1 MNGDILPYLLATIV
15 IAGIGV
21 GLLRLM
27 GSGAKHRGLN
37 QEWYQMQWRGIE
49 QQFEDGAAG
58 RALAVLNADKLLDKA
73 MQDRGYKGQTMGER
87 LKRHPGQFS
96 DINAIW
102 GAHKLRNKIAH
113 ENGFSVSPEEAQRA
127 LNQLKTGL
135 KNLGA
140 L

>member
-1 MNGDILPYLLATIV
+1 MSGDTLPYLLATVVIV
-15 IAGIGV
+15 GIGA
-21 GLLRLM
+21 GLLWLM
-27 GSGAKHRGLN
+27 GRGAKRGGLN
-37 QEWYQMQWRGIE
+37 QEWYQAQWRGIE

-73 MQDRGYKGQTMGER
+73 MRDHGYKGQTMGER
-87 LKRHPGQFS
+87 LKRHPGQFG

-102 GAHKLRNKIAH
+102 NAHKLRNKIAH
-113 ENGFSVSPEEAQRA
+113 ENGFNVSPEEARRA

-135 KNLGA
+135 RNLGA